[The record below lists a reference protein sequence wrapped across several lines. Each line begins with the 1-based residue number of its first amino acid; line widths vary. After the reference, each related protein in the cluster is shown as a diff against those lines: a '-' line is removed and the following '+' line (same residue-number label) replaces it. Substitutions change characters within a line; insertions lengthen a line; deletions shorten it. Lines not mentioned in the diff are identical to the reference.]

1 MYLLETLLSEFETG
15 QDRIARANTRTHT
28 HTHIPTE
35 LQPNELC
42 SLDLPWEK

>member
-1 MYLLETLLSEFETG
+1 MYPLETLLSEFETG
-15 QDRIARANTRTHT
+15 QDRIARANTHT